1 MKKAEAQL
9 EPEEVEISQQ
19 KEELQHSPG
28 QRDEQESD
36 MRLEYERLL
45 EKAHDDLARK
55 NEIERELQG
64 QVDRLHKKLDQT
76 SAEFKN
82 ERDAAL
88 VDIDSIREELHSER
102 SARSAERAEMASR
115 QRELKEQLVAIAAE
129 HEENIVN
136 HSGVV
141 EQAKLATREEEQLQV
156 QQMREILAEYEDQ
169 LDKLQQDLTQAHDE
183 ISALVQR
190 EKSRRDEERDLTE
203 EHKQLHESS
212 LELLRTQ
219 TGQLEQERDEALK
232 EQQTLREKINSLRAE
247 VEVSRGLMGDGREQ
261 VEDPLKLRRE
271 LNEARMDVQIA
282 VRLRAEAEAA
292 CASLRD
298 EREALQQQIST
309 NISLGKPVNIPSPD
323 NEQGEDNRAVYEAQ
337 PVKKLRVGPATLK
350 ALAADAVKRTREST
364 GAVMAAWRAAAVILG
379 LGVIVIAG
387 LGYGLNIFIDSPP
400 AAIMQVQDNGVPP
413 GLAGPTVPEAV
424 NSGLV
429 ADGQGQVAGQE
440 AMAVVN
446 PAPPVTAEPQLDQ
459 TSTLATK
466 AAQIFDL
473 LETAIG
479 PVIGLQDTSSD
490 DPVVTQVPETGRLP
504 EPGTESVTRQQD
516 LAAQGS
522 FRDRLKNNSVAP
534 LMVKLPAGSFLMGSQ
549 GTTLNFDE
557 GPQHVVSLSRFSI
570 SKHEVT
576 FAEYDKFARATGV
589 RLPYDEAWGRG
600 DRPVINVSWN
610 DAQAYLRWLSAQTG
624 HTYRLPTESQWEFAA
639 RAAEQTS
646 FPWDTDVDE
655 VHANCFDCGS
665 EWDQNSTAPVGNFPA
680 NHFGLHDMGGN
691 VQEWTED
698 CYRRGYTG
706 APGDGSAL
714 QIPGCTRHTVR
725 GGAYTSP
732 VNSLR
737 GTSRGQ
743 YDQDVRLDNLGFR
756 IIRIY

>member
-9 EPEEVEISQQ
+9 EQ
-19 KEELQHSPG
+19 EELQQSPG
-28 QRDEQESD
+28 QRDEQESV
-36 MRLEYERLL
+36 MQLEYERLL

-82 ERDAAL
+82 ERDAAR

-102 SARSAERAEMASR
+102 RARSAERAEMASR
-115 QRELKEQLVAIAAE
+115 QRELKEQLAAIATE

-136 HSGVV
+136 HIGAV
-141 EQAKLATREEEQLQV
+141 EQATLATREEEQLQV
-156 QQMREILAEYEDQ
+156 QQMREIQVETEDQ
-169 LDKLQQDLTQAHDE
+169 LDKLQQELTQAHDE

-190 EKSRRDEERDLTE
+190 EKSRRDEEHALTE
-203 EHKQLHESS
+203 ERKQLYESS
-212 LELLRTQ
+212 LEQLRTQ
-219 TGQLEQERDEALK
+219 TGQLVQERDEALK

-247 VEVSRGLMGDGREQ
+247 VEVSRGLMGNGQVQ

-282 VRLRAEAEAA
+282 VRLRSEAETE

-298 EREALQQQIST
+298 EREALQKQISN

-337 PVKKLRVGPATLK
+337 PVKKPRGGPAAIK
-350 ALAADAVKRTREST
+350 ALAAVAVKRTRESA
-364 GAVMAAWRAAAVILG
+364 GAVRGGWHRVVITLG

-387 LGYGLNIFIDSPP
+387 LGYGLKVFIDSSP
-400 AAIMQVQDNGVPP
+400 AEFTQAQDNGAPSEP
-413 GLAGPTVPEAV
+413 
-424 NSGLV
+424 V
-429 ADGQGQVAGQE
+429 ADGQSQVAGQE
-440 AMAVVN
+440 ATAVVN
-446 PAPPVTAEPQLDQ
+446 PAPPVTADLQVDQ
-459 TSTLATK
+459 TSTPATK

-479 PVIGLQDTSSD
+479 PVVGLRDTSSD
-490 DPVVTQVPETGRLP
+490 DPVVTQSPETGRLQ
-504 EPGTESVTRQQD
+504 EPGAEPAVRKQD
-516 LAAQGS
+516 LAARGS
-522 FRDRLKNNSVAP
+522 FRDRLKDNGLAP

-549 GTTLNFDE
+549 GNSLNFDE
-557 GPQHVVSLSRFSI
+557 GPQHAVSLSRFSI

-610 DAQAYLRWLSAQTG
+610 DAQAYVQWLSAQTG

-639 RAAEQTS
+639 RAAEQAS
-646 FPWDTDVDE
+646 YPWDEDADE

-665 EWDQNSTAPVGNFPA
+665 EWDQNSTAPVGNFTA

-698 CYRRGYTG
+698 CYRRGYHG

-714 QIPGCTRHTVR
+714 LISGCARHTVR
-725 GGAYTSP
+725 GGGYTSP
-732 VNSLR
+732 VQNLR

-743 YDQDVRLDNLGFR
+743 YDQDIRLDTLGFR